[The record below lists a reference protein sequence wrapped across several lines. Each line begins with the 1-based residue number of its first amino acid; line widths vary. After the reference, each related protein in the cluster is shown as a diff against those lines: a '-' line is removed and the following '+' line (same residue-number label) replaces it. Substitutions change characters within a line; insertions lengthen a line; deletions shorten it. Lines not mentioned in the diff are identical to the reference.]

1 MKDNMINSKLDIDD
15 SKTLN
20 DSHTVRINV
29 VIDYFI
35 EKDILING
43 EIKPKDDIEENNQKI
58 GKNKNSKAS
67 SGKSTANKSNKS
79 KKDTKTNGK
88 KKKGKKKK

>member
-35 EKDILING
+35 EKG
-43 EIKPKDDIEENNQKI
+43 
-58 GKNKNSKAS
+58 
-67 SGKSTANKSNKS
+67 
-79 KKDTKTNGK
+79 
-88 KKKGKKKK
+88 